1 MQIAN
6 PLYNDFH
13 IGGQQTHTQE
23 KKKKVI
29 QAIYSAM
36 VKSKCSVRG
45 PINLKQASHNW
56 RM

>member
-45 PINLKQASHNW
+45 PINLKQASHN
-56 RM
+56 